1 MYYIC
6 FLHPSTD
13 GYLGRAF
20 LLAIVTNAPVHMGL
34 QIDLQHTD
42 FISFEHR
49 SSSWDCWIKFLFK
62 YMGRLVLKPSRLKLK
77 PDLYL

>member
-1 MYYIC
+1 MDTWVIA
-6 FLHPSTD
+6 L
-13 GYLGRAF
+13 L
-20 LLAIVTNAPVHMGL
+20 LLAIVTDASVHMGL

-42 FISFEHR
+42 FISFEYR